1 MSSGNKRV
9 KSLDLPKS
17 KIQENSNPGSYEK
30 GFHIAKSVPILL
42 SKLEIDD
49 IPGWN
54 AKVKDY
60 FVCIR
65 FIFSDWRGYCT
76 CPDKR
81 SLKWCKHIIAAMLMV
96 SNSSWMS
103 EAFGFLTPQTLNI
116 EDMNTGNMMDQVLR
130 EVMNISEAKV
140 VDSASN
146 LIEKSGSFRNLV
158 RTYQGDVSPT
168 FRGEKTLIFDLK
180 STLNEIPTYSLR
192 WLLTLYFNE
201 ENLEAIE
208 HG

>member
-76 CPDKR
+76 CPDTIFL
-81 SLKWCKHIIAAMLMV
+81 SLSDLLLLMFFLRFGHGNGFFLIQLDIV
-96 SNSSWMS
+96 MS
-103 EAFGFLTPQTLNI
+103 FIPLLEFGTINVNDT
-116 EDMNTGNMMDQVLR
+116 
-130 EVMNISEAKV
+130 
-140 VDSASN
+140 
-146 LIEKSGSFRNLV
+146 
-158 RTYQGDVSPT
+158 
-168 FRGEKTLIFDLK
+168 
-180 STLNEIPTYSLR
+180 SL
-192 WLLTLYFNE
+192 Y
-201 ENLEAIE
+201 
-208 HG
+208 